1 VKTQVKR
8 LALVVEGTTGFAR
21 IFLDVLARD
30 NIVCKVVLTRNRVEA
45 LDYLLGRG
53 AYSGR
58 DDAHVI
64 PCVTLIDLSLPDSDG
79 LHLLQEMRAH
89 KKTRV
94 LPIVAFSSAD
104 DQPKAAAVYASEANS
119 YMDIRPGF
127 KPFEESLRQVAHYWC
142 VLNEPP
148 PSQ

>member
-1 VKTQVKR
+1 MANQEKR
-8 LALVVEGTTGFAR
+8 VALVVEDTTSFAR
-21 IFLDVLARD
+21 ILLDALARD

-53 AYSGR
+53 ASSGR
-58 DDAHVI
+58 EDVHVM
-64 PCVTLIDLSLPDSDG
+64 PCVTLIDLSLPDSEG
-79 LHLLQEMRAH
+79 IQLLREMRAH
-89 KKTRV
+89 NKTRL
-94 LPIVAFSSAD
+94 LPVVAFSSAD
-104 DQPKAAAVYASEANS
+104 EQPEADAVYASEANS
-119 YMDIRPGF
+119 YIDIRPGF

>member
-1 VKTQVKR
+1 MANQEKR
-8 LALVVEGTTGFAR
+8 VALVVEGTTNFAR
-21 IFLDVLARD
+21 IFLDTLARD
-30 NIVCKVVLTRNRVEA
+30 NIVCEVVLTRNMVEA
-45 LDYLLGRG
+45 LDYLFGRG

-58 DDAHVI
+58 DAHVR

-79 LHLLQEMRAH
+79 LQLLREMRAH

-94 LPIVAFSSAD
+94 LPVVAFSSAD

-119 YMDIRPGF
+119 YIDIRPGF

>member
-1 VKTQVKR
+1 MANQEKKV
-8 LALVVEGTTGFAR
+8 ALVVEGTTSFAR
-21 IFLDVLARD
+21 IFLDALARD

-45 LDYLLGRG
+45 LDYLLGRD

-58 DDAHVI
+58 DDAHSI
-64 PCVTLIDLSLPDSDG
+64 PCVALIDLSLPDSDAIQ
-79 LHLLQEMRAH
+79 LLREMRAN
-89 KKTRV
+89 KKTRL

-104 DQPKAAAVYASEANS
+104 DQPKADAVYASEANS
-119 YMDIRPGF
+119 YIDIRPGF
-127 KPFEESLRQVAHYWC
+127 KPFEESIRQVAHYWC

>member
-1 VKTQVKR
+1 MANQEKKV
-8 LALVVEGTTGFAR
+8 ALVVEGTTSFAR
-21 IFLDVLARD
+21 IFLDTLARD

-53 AYSGR
+53 AYSRR
-58 DDAHVI
+58 DDANLM

-89 KKTRV
+89 NKTRV

-104 DQPKAAAVYASEANS
+104 DQPKAAAVYASRANS
-119 YMDIRPGF
+119 YIDIRPGF